1 MRILVIGSGGREHAI
16 GRKLLKSPRKPTLLF
31 APGNPG
37 MAALGTC
44 HPIPVDDIP
53 ALLELA
59 KKEAVD
65 LTVVGPEIP
74 LVMGIAD
81 AFETE
86 GLRIFG
92 PTALAA
98 RLEGSKAFSKAFMAR
113 HGIPTAAFETFRDL
127 ESALTFL
134 EKTGAP
140 IVVKASGL
148 AAGKGAVVCQTLPEA
163 RSAIASMLGPEAVFG
178 ESGSEVVI
186 EEFMTGEEASVFA
199 VCDGTNFLLLPTAQ
213 DHKRIFD
220 GDLGPNTGGM
230 GAYSPASIMTP
241 ELLGQTCR
249 EIIEPTLEGMRKE
262 GHPYGGVLYVGVMI
276 TSQGPKV
283 VEFNCRLGD
292 PETQAV
298 LPVYEDD
305 LLEVLLAAVGNRLG
319 DISPSQPRHYAAVVV
334 LASGGYPDAYQNGF
348 PIQGIS
354 ESENIPGVQVIQAG
368 TKFKDGALVT
378 AGGRVLGVVG
388 EAESLQQALHAAYE
402 GIRHI
407 HFEGMQYRRDI
418 GLKGL
423 TFLGSAPDSARLTNS
438 MNSASSKVAG

>member
-16 GRKLLKSPRKPTLLF
+16 GHKLLKSPRKPTLLF

-37 MAALGTC
+37 MAELGAC
-44 HPIPVDDIP
+44 YPVPVDDVT

-65 LTVVGPEIP
+65 LTIVGPEIP
-74 LVMGIAD
+74 LVMGIVD
-81 AFETE
+81 AFQAER
-86 GLRIFG
+86 LRIFG

-98 RLEGSKAFSKAFMAR
+98 RLEGSKAFAKAFMAR

-127 ESALTFL
+127 KPALAFL

-140 IVVKASGL
+140 VVVKASGL
-148 AAGKGAVVCQTLPEA
+148 AAGKGAMVCQTLQEA

-178 ESGSEVVI
+178 EAGSEVVI

-199 VCDGTNFLLLPTAQ
+199 VCDGKNFLLLPTAQ

-241 ELLGQTCR
+241 ALLERTCR
-249 EIIEPTLEGMRKE
+249 EIISPTLEGMRRE
-262 GHPYGGVLYVGVMI
+262 GHPYKGVLYVGIMI
-276 TSQGPKV
+276 TAEGPKV

-298 LPVYEDD
+298 LPVYEGD
-305 LLEVLLAAVGNRLG
+305 LLETLLASVEERLG
-319 DISPSQPRHYAAVVV
+319 QWGEISPSPSRNCAAVVV
-334 LASGGYPDAYQNGF
+334 LASGGYPDAYSTGF
-348 PIQGIS
+348 PVQGLP
-354 ESENIPGVQVIQAG
+354 ESEALPGVQVIQAG
-368 TKFKDGALVT
+368 TKIKDGVLVT

-388 EAESLQQALHAAYE
+388 KAESLSEALHAAYE
-402 GIRHI
+402 GVSRI

-423 TFLGSAPDSARLTNS
+423 KRMEKSPGLFR
-438 MNSASSKVAG
+438 SKEPG